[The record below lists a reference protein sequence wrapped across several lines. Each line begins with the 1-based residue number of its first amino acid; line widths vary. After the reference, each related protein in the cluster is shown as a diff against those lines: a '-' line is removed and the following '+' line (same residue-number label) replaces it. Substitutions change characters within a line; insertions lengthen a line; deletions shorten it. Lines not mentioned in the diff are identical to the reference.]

1 MKDWILPTF
10 GAFIFW
16 GLWAFIPKMTTRY
29 LEPRSA
35 IVYEVMG
42 GILLAIVVFFS
53 LNFQLDFHPKGVV
66 LALTTGML
74 GFLGAFCFLNAVS
87 RGPVVLVAT
96 LSALYPIVSVVLA
109 VFALQEAV
117 TLKQGLGI
125 ILALLAMMLVA
136 A

>member
-42 GILLAIVVFFS
+42 GVLLAIVVFFS
-53 LNFQLDFHPKGVV
+53 LNFQLDFHPKGMV

-87 RGPVVLVAT
+87 KGPVVLVAT
-96 LSALYPIVSVVLA
+96 LSALYPVVSVVLA
-109 VFALQEAV
+109 VVALQEAV

-125 ILALLAMMLVA
+125 VLALLAMMLVA